1 MKECD
6 MFYCFI
12 GDIYGMPNLVLY
24 ARDGMTFYWIFKIF
38 KGSNWLLFILELTIR
53 KRFILFVYKN
63 RSSFLKPTML
73 SISCEQ
79 FDFRIMWG

>member
-24 ARDGMTFYWIFKIF
+24 ARDGMTFY
-38 KGSNWLLFILELTIR
+38 
-53 KRFILFVYKN
+53 
-63 RSSFLKPTML
+63 
-73 SISCEQ
+73 
-79 FDFRIMWG
+79 